1 MHPSH
6 EFAIEVEAETNLGE
20 TTATFATLR
29 LPHKGAL
36 DLTLSQE
43 KIDPEIA
50 TQYRNDGTKHIQGPM
65 GGTLKTRTYL
75 TGHGSSTAGGGLAL
89 SAYETFLGN
98 VIGNATLSS
107 TAGTTAS
114 GGTATALTTA
124 AANGFG
130 AGALFRLGV
139 LGDGRGNGQAGMVVS
154 HAANTLTSA
163 IAFDAAPS
171 GTDPVYSGANLY
183 PSENPTTTSVTSYR
197 MRVITANDKYEL
209 HGCVPVAYT
218 ITELNTG
225 QAPVIEITWAIAW
238 WKRVTTG
245 TFPSVLATEPSL
257 PAPVAAGSFF
267 FNTVVA
273 GTPTATRNKLVVRDF
288 KFETTMGMETQ
299 NGPGGFDPNQVMV
312 SARRTEDKFKITFM
326 VDAEA
331 NTASPAMDTAW
342 LQTGTTFHHACY
354 NLNAVDGKGVTLYFP
369 KLEVCGA
376 RPVQKIDSN
385 VNRYEVTAY
394 AYTGQ
399 VTTSDLTLSAFRML
413 FS

>member
-6 EFAIEVEAETNLGE
+6 EFAIEVEAETLLGE
-20 TTATFATLR
+20 LTATFAALR

-75 TGHGSSTAGGGLAL
+75 MGHGTPTDGGGLAL
-89 SAYETFLGN
+89 TAYETFLGN
-98 VIGNATLSS
+98 VVGNATLSS
-107 TAGTTAS
+107 AAGTTAT
-114 GGTATALTTA
+114 GGTATAWTTA
-124 AANGFG
+124 AANGFA
-130 AGALFRLGV
+130 AGSLTRLGQ
-139 LGDGRGNGQAGMVVS
+139 LGDGKGNGQGAMVVS
-154 HAANTLTSA
+154 HAANTLTVA
-163 IAFDAAPS
+163 TAVDAGPS
-171 GTDPVYSGANLY
+171 GADKVYSGANVY
-183 PSENPTTTSVTSYR
+183 PSENPTTTSVVSYR
-197 MRVITANDKYEL
+197 ARVLTANDKYEL
-209 HGCVPVAYT
+209 HGLVPTAYRYVD
-218 ITELNTG
+218 LNTG
-225 QAPVIEITWAIAW
+225 QSPAIEIDWAIAW

-245 TFPSVLATEPSL
+245 TFPSVLATEANL
-257 PAPVAAGSFF
+257 PGPVAAGSFF

-273 GTPTATRNKLVVRDF
+273 GTPTATRNKLVIRDF
-288 KFETTMGMETQ
+288 KFDVTMGMETQ

-312 SARRTEDKFKITFM
+312 SARRTQDVFKITFM

-331 NTASPAMDTAW
+331 NTVSPAVDTAW
-342 LQTGTTFHHACY
+342 LQTGTTFHHALY
-354 NLNAVDGKGVTLYFP
+354 TLNVADGKSVLFYWP

-376 RPVQKIDSN
+376 RPVQKIDAN

-399 VTTSDLTLSAFRML
+399 VTTNDLTLSAYRML